1 MKIQGIACVLVA
13 SLAGCSTSN
22 SETSAAPKTAPPSAP
37 AAKSDPAP
45 APKPAATTASTPAPA
60 SAPTPASAP
69 AAASSKSLGDF
80 QVKTLEGDAVSLDK
94 WKGKVVLIVNTA
106 SQCGFTPQ
114 YAGLEALHKELAPKG
129 FEVLGF
135 PCNQFGGQE
144 PGDAKEIRSFC
155 TDHFQVSFPLFEKV
169 EVKPGEGQAPLYAW
183 LHDSTGQSPS
193 WNFCKYVVGKDG
205 KVVGFWSSKTTP
217 DSPEL
222 RTAIETALAAK

>member
-1 MKIQGIACVLVA
+1 MNVHRIACVVLLA
-13 SLAGCSTSN
+13 SCSASN
-22 SETSAAPKTAPPSAP
+22 SETSAAPKSAP
-37 AAKSDPAP
+37 AATTKAEPAP
-45 APKPAATTASTPAPA
+45 AATPSPAPNSPMPAAP
-60 SAPTPASAP
+60 
-69 AAASSKSLGDF
+69 SSETNKSLADF

-114 YAGLEALHKELAPKG
+114 YAGLESLHKELSPKG

-169 EVKPGEGQAPLYAW
+169 DVKPGDGQAPLYAW
-183 LHDSTGQSPS
+183 LRESTGQSPT
-193 WNFCKYVVGKDG
+193 WNFCKYLVGKDG
-205 KVVGFWSSKTTP
+205 RAIQFWSSKTAP
-217 DSPEL
+217 DSAEL

>member
-1 MKIQGIACVLVA
+1 MKVHRIACVVLLA
-13 SLAGCSTSN
+13 SCSASN
-22 SETSAAPKTAPPSAP
+22 SETSAAPKSSAAP
-37 AAKSDPAP
+37 ATAKAEPAP
-45 APKPAATTASTPAPA
+45 APKPAVPAPA
-60 SAPTPASAP
+60 APPSETK
-69 AAASSKSLGDF
+69 KSLSDF

-114 YAGLEALHKELAPKG
+114 YAGLEALHKELSPKG

-169 EVKPGEGQAPLYAW
+169 
-183 LHDSTGQSPS
+183 
-193 WNFCKYVVGKDG
+193 
-205 KVVGFWSSKTTP
+205 
-217 DSPEL
+217 
-222 RTAIETALAAK
+222 